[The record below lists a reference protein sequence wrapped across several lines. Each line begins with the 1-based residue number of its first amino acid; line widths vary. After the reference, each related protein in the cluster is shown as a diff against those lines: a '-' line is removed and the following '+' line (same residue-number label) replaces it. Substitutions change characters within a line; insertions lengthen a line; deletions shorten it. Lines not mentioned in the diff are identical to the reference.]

1 MKSPSNIMLIDD
13 DEIFTYIIKKIIEE
27 SEISEQIT
35 IFSNGR
41 DAINY
46 LTEVAEEETLLPK
59 VIFLDLN
66 MPLLDGWGFLD
77 EYIRLKPKMCKKI
90 NLYVITSS
98 VSTYDHEK
106 SKEYSD
112 ITDFIVKPLAKEKFI
127 SIVKKMSNG

>member
-1 MKSPSNIMLIDD
+1 MLIDD

-35 IFSNGR
+35 IFNNGR

-46 LTEVAEEETLLPK
+46 LTEVAEQEALLPK

>member
-1 MKSPSNIMLIDD
+1 MLIDD

-27 SEISEQIT
+27 SDIAEQIT
-35 IFSNGR
+35 IFNNGR

-46 LTEVAEEETLLPK
+46 LSEVAEEETLLPK

-98 VSTYDHEK
+98 VSTYDHER
-106 SKEYSD
+106 SKQYSD

-127 SIVKKMSNG
+127 SIIKKMSNG

>member
-1 MKSPSNIMLIDD
+1 MLIDD

-35 IFSNGR
+35 IFNNGR

-66 MPLLDGWGFLD
+66 MP
-77 EYIRLKPKMCKKI
+77 
-90 NLYVITSS
+90 
-98 VSTYDHEK
+98 
-106 SKEYSD
+106 
-112 ITDFIVKPLAKEKFI
+112 
-127 SIVKKMSNG
+127 

>member
-1 MKSPSNIMLIDD
+1 MLIDD

-127 SIVKKMSNG
+127 SIIKKMSNG

>member
-1 MKSPSNIMLIDD
+1 MLIDD

-35 IFSNGR
+35 IFNNGR

-46 LTEVAEEETLLPK
+46 LTEVADEETLLPK

-127 SIVKKMSNG
+127 AIVKKMSNG

>member
-1 MKSPSNIMLIDD
+1 MLIDD

-127 SIVKKMSNG
+127 SIVKKMSNS

>member
-1 MKSPSNIMLIDD
+1 MLIDD

-35 IFSNGR
+35 IFNNGR

-46 LTEVAEEETLLPK
+46 LTEVADEETLLPK

-98 VSTYDHEK
+98 VSTYDH
-106 SKEYSD
+106 
-112 ITDFIVKPLAKEKFI
+112 
-127 SIVKKMSNG
+127 

>member
-1 MKSPSNIMLIDD
+1 IDD

-27 SEISEQIT
+27 SDIAEQIT
-35 IFSNGR
+35 IFNNGR

-46 LTEVAEEETLLPK
+46 LSEVAEEETLLPK

-98 VSTYDHEK
+98 VSTYDHER
-106 SKEYSD
+106 SKQYSD

-127 SIVKKMSNG
+127 SIIKKMSNG

>member
-1 MKSPSNIMLIDD
+1 MKSPSNIMLVDD

-27 SEISEQIT
+27 SDIAEQIN

-46 LTEVAEEETLLPK
+46 LSEVATEESLLPK

-77 EYIRLKPKMCKKI
+77 EYIRLKPKLCKKI
-90 NLYVITSS
+90 NLYVITSY
-98 VSTYDHEK
+98 VSTYDHQK
-106 SKEYSD
+106 SKDYSD

-127 SIVKKMSNG
+127 AIIKKMSNG

>member
-1 MKSPSNIMLIDD
+1 MLIDD

-27 SEISEQIT
+27 SEIAEQIT
-35 IFSNGR
+35 IFGNGR

-46 LTEVAEEETLLPK
+46 LTEVAGEEALLPK

-77 EYIRLKPKMCKKI
+77 EYIRLKPKLCKKI

-98 VSTYDHEK
+98 VSTYDHDK

-127 SIVKKMSNG
+127 AIVKKMSNG

>member
-1 MKSPSNIMLIDD
+1 MLVDD

-27 SEISEQIT
+27 SDIAEKIN

-46 LTEVAEEETLLPK
+46 LSEVAEEEALLPK

-77 EYIRLKPKMCKKI
+77 EYIRLKPKLCRKI

-98 VSTYDHEK
+98 VSNYDYEK

-127 SIVKKMSNG
+127 AIIKKMSNG

>member
-1 MKSPSNIMLIDD
+1 MKSPSNIKLIDD

-35 IFSNGR
+35 IFNNGR

-46 LTEVAEEETLLPK
+46 LTEAAEEESLLPK

>member
-1 MKSPSNIMLIDD
+1 MLIDD

-35 IFSNGR
+35 IFNNGR

-46 LTEVAEEETLLPK
+46 LTEVAEEESLLPK

>member
-1 MKSPSNIMLIDD
+1 MLVDD

-27 SEISEQIT
+27 SDIAEQIN

-46 LTEVAEEETLLPK
+46 LSEVATEESLLPK

-77 EYIRLKPKMCKKI
+77 EYIRLKPKLCKKI

-98 VSTYDHEK
+98 VSTYDHQK
-106 SKEYSD
+106 SKDYSD

-127 SIVKKMSNG
+127 AIIKKMSNG

>member
-1 MKSPSNIMLIDD
+1 MKSPSNIMLVDD

-27 SEISEQIT
+27 SDIAEQIN

-46 LTEVAEEETLLPK
+46 LSEVATEESLLPK

-77 EYIRLKPKMCKKI
+77 EYIRLKPKLCKKI

-98 VSTYDHEK
+98 VSTYDHQK
-106 SKEYSD
+106 SKDYSD

-127 SIVKKMSNG
+127 AIIKKMSNG

>member
-1 MKSPSNIMLIDD
+1 MLIDD

-27 SEISEQIT
+27 SEIAEQIS

>member
-1 MKSPSNIMLIDD
+1 
-13 DEIFTYIIKKIIEE
+13 
-27 SEISEQIT
+27 
-35 IFSNGR
+35 
-41 DAINY
+41 
-46 LTEVAEEETLLPK
+46 
-59 VIFLDLN
+59 

>member
-1 MKSPSNIMLIDD
+1 MLIDD

-35 IFSNGR
+35 IFNNGR

-46 LTEVAEEETLLPK
+46 LTEVADEETLLPK

-127 SIVKKMSNG
+127 SIVKKMSNS

>member
-1 MKSPSNIMLIDD
+1 MLIDD

-35 IFSNGR
+35 IFNNGR

-98 VSTYDHEK
+98 VSTHDHEK

-127 SIVKKMSNG
+127 SIVKKMSNS

>member
-1 MKSPSNIMLIDD
+1 MLIDD

-35 IFSNGR
+35 IFNNGR

-46 LTEVAEEETLLPK
+46 LTEAAEEETLLPK

>member
-1 MKSPSNIMLIDD
+1 MLIDD

-27 SEISEQIT
+27 SDIAEQIT
-35 IFSNGR
+35 IFNNGR

-46 LTEVAEEETLLPK
+46 LNEVAEEETLLPK

-98 VSTYDHEK
+98 VSTYDHER
-106 SKEYSD
+106 SKQYSD

-127 SIVKKMSNG
+127 SIIKKMSNG

>member
-27 SEISEQIT
+27 SDIAEQIT
-35 IFSNGR
+35 IFNNGR

-46 LTEVAEEETLLPK
+46 LSEVAEEETLLPK

-98 VSTYDHEK
+98 VSTYDHER
-106 SKEYSD
+106 SKQYSD

-127 SIVKKMSNG
+127 SIIKKMSNG

>member
-1 MKSPSNIMLIDD
+1 MLIDD

-27 SEISEQIT
+27 SEIAEQIT
-35 IFSNGR
+35 IFGNGR

-46 LTEVAEEETLLPK
+46 LTEVAEEEALLPK

-77 EYIRLKPKMCKKI
+77 EYIRLKPKLCKKI

-127 SIVKKMSNG
+127 AIVKKMSNG

>member
-1 MKSPSNIMLIDD
+1 MLIDD

-27 SEISEQIT
+27 SDIAEHIN

-46 LTEVAEEETLLPK
+46 LSEVANEVVLLPK

-77 EYIRLKPKMCKKI
+77 EYIRLKPKLCRKI

-98 VSTYDHEK
+98 VSHYDHEK

-127 SIVKKMSNG
+127 AIIKKLSNG

>member
-1 MKSPSNIMLIDD
+1 MLIDD

-27 SEISEQIT
+27 SEIAEQIT
-35 IFSNGR
+35 IFGNGR

-46 LTEVAEEETLLPK
+46 LTEAAEEEALLPK

-77 EYIRLKPKMCKKI
+77 EYIRLKPKLCKKI

-127 SIVKKMSNG
+127 AIVKKMSNG

>member
-1 MKSPSNIMLIDD
+1 MLIDD

-35 IFSNGR
+35 IFNNGR

-127 SIVKKMSNG
+127 SIVKKMSNS

>member
-1 MKSPSNIMLIDD
+1 MLIDD

>member
-1 MKSPSNIMLIDD
+1 MLIDD

-35 IFSNGR
+35 IFNNGR

-127 SIVKKMSNG
+127 SIVKKMSNR

>member
-27 SEISEQIT
+27 SDIAEHIN

-46 LTEVAEEETLLPK
+46 LSEVANEVVLLPK

-77 EYIRLKPKMCKKI
+77 EYIRLKPKLCRKI

-98 VSTYDHEK
+98 VSHYDHEK

-127 SIVKKMSNG
+127 AIIKKLSNG

>member
-1 MKSPSNIMLIDD
+1 MLIDD

-35 IFSNGR
+35 IFNNGR

>member
-1 MKSPSNIMLIDD
+1 MLVDD

-27 SEISEQIT
+27 SELAEQIN

-41 DAINY
+41 DGINF
-46 LTEVAEEETLLPK
+46 LNEVAENESLLPK

-66 MPLLDGWGFLD
+66 MPQLDGWGFLD
-77 EYIRLKPKMCKKI
+77 EYIRLKPKLCKKI

-98 VSTYDHEK
+98 ISPFDFKK

-112 ITDFIVKPLAKEKFI
+112 ITDFIIKPLAKEKFLEI
-127 SIVKKMSNG
+127 IKKISNGQS

>member
-27 SEISEQIT
+27 SDIAEHIN
-35 IFSNGR
+35 IFNNGR

-46 LTEVAEEETLLPK
+46 LSEVANDMVLLPK

-77 EYIRLKPKMCKKI
+77 EYIRLKPKLCRKI

-98 VSTYDHEK
+98 VSHYDHEK

-127 SIVKKMSNG
+127 AIIKKLSNG